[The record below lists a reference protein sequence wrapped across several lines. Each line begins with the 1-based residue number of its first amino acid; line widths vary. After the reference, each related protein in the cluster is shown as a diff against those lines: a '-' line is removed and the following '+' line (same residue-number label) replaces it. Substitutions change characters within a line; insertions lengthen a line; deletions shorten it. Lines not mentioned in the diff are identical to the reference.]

1 MAMKCIDQM
10 LPPMMIA
17 PFMSD
22 LGENKMER
30 EL

>member
-10 LPPMMIA
+10 LPPMITA

-22 LGENKMER
+22 LTGRNMET
-30 EL
+30 L